1 MEEKANTDEYNRC
14 TIEVTGMS
22 QSTSKN
28 GVMLYFEAKK
38 GADAD
43 VLKIDYVEDEEMYLI
58 RFENE
63 QGIYC

>member
-1 MEEKANTDEYNRC
+1 
-14 TIEVTGMS
+14 
-22 QSTSKN
+22 
-28 GVMLYFEAKK
+28 MLYFEAKK